1 MNAIGASTDAVSAHD
16 GTRQRDAATRRCA
29 AGSEPLA
36 GEMALTMRDIDF
48 SRVNLQYLICAR
60 DLARDYPERAAM
72 LLGVPDDLV
81 ELLVEL
87 EPAALVAVTEVGAPL
102 LILRQEPWWWH
113 RLFTALQAGR
123 PDEIRAVLD
132 QAGLLVAG
140 EGPRGTG
147 ACA

>member
-1 MNAIGASTDAVSAHD
+1 MNAIGASTDMMSAED
-16 GTRQRDAATRRCA
+16 GTRQHGAVSPRCA
-29 AGSEPLA
+29 AGSETTV
-36 GEMALTMRDIDF
+36 GEMQPAMGEIDF

-60 DLARDYPERAAM
+60 DLARDYPESAAV

-81 ELLVEL
+81 QFLAALDV
-87 EPAALVAVTEVGAPL
+87 AALVAVTEVRAPL

-132 QAGLLVAG
+132 QAGLLVAS
-140 EGPRGTG
+140 EGPRGSG

>member
-1 MNAIGASTDAVSAHD
+1 M
-16 GTRQRDAATRRCA
+16 
-29 AGSEPLA
+29 A

-87 EPAALVAVTEVGAPL
+87 EPAALVAVTEVRAPL

-113 RLFTALQAGR
+113 RFFTALQAGR
-123 PDEIRAVLD
+123 LEELGAVLE
-132 QAGLLVAG
+132 QAGLLIAG
-140 EGPRGTG
+140 GAARGTS
-147 ACA
+147 A